1 MRRFFLLLCV
11 LMFLFLP
18 AGRGLAKT
26 ANGSL
31 CYGDEGEEVR
41 KLQQALKD
49 LGYSIG
55 TVDGHFGAYTENAVR
70 KFQRRNHLSVD
81 GMAGTGT
88 LTLIYEQAAGKS
100 GSSSGN
106 AQTGSQ
112 TGSQTTAS
120 QTTASSQAG
129 LFSSYATVRYG
140 DSGSRVRE
148 LQKALGQAGYA
159 CGSDGKYGS
168 NTRKAVENFQR
179 AQGLKADGVAGKAT
193 LKKLESALNAST
205 TAAAAAVSVTVDNTD
220 SSVRQLQQKLKN
232 LGYYSGSVDGVTGDQ
247 TTAAV
252 RAFQNAMGLS
262 ADGVAGDQTLSA
274 LNQAAS
280 TSTLR
285 SGSSGSAV
293 TQLQK
298 RLKALG
304 YSVSVTGT
312 YDSETR
318 NAVKQFQKRSGLS
331 QDGTAGKKTLT
342 RLYSASAAAAG
353 SGSSESVQTS
363 GSSAGSPVTSV
374 NAPSVGQVR
383 LLHWFNDIKPT
394 LRSGQNILVVDP
406 KTGISWTLKLYSL
419 GRHADAEPATSTD
432 TQQMI
437 KAFGGVKTWN
447 QKAVYVRLPSG
458 TWTVAST
465 HDMPHMSGSVKEND
479 FNGHLCVHF
488 LRDMEEAKK
497 NDPNYGV
504 ANQEAIRAFWKSLT
518 GESISN

>member
-100 GSSSGN
+100 
-106 AQTGSQ
+106 
-112 TGSQTTAS
+112 
-120 QTTASSQAG
+120 
-129 LFSSYATVRYG
+129 

-168 NTRKAVENFQR
+168 NTRKAVESFQR

-205 TAAAAAVSVTVDNTD
+205 TAASTAVSVTVDNTD